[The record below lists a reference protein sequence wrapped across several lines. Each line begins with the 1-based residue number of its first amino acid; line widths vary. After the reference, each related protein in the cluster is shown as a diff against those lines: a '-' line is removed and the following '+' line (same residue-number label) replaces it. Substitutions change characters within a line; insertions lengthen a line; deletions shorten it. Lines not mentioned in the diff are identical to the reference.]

1 MCDPSGMGRQFT
13 APAGEGRSLDV
24 YVDGPDDAIPLLFH
38 NGTPSTGELFSAFV
52 QAAAERGLRMVGFSR
67 AGYGNST
74 RNPGRRVADVVPDVV
89 AVLDAL
95 GAARFY
101 TLGWSGG
108 GPHALACAALLP
120 GRLIACATVGGL
132 APRGADGLDWMAGM
146 GDENVAAFSAA
157 DAGEAALMP
166 LAEAVGPS
174 FAAVTPADLARR
186 LGSLVSEVDRPALG
200 GEAARWLAEVFQ
212 ASVHNGPWGWYDDE
226 LALVAPWGFEVDAIR
241 GPVAV
246 WQGGQDRMTPF
257 AHGEWLASHL
267 PGAHAHLLPDEG
279 HLSLGVDSFG
289 LILDDLLAIGSS

>member
-120 GRLIACATVGGL
+120 GRVIACA
-132 APRGADGLDWMAGM
+132 R
-146 GDENVAAFSAA
+146 SAA
-157 DAGEAALMP
+157 WRRAEPMGLTGWRAWATRTSLRSAPQMP
-166 LAEAVGPS
+166 V
-174 FAAVTPADLARR
+174 
-186 LGSLVSEVDRPALG
+186 RP
-200 GEAARWLAEVFQ
+200 R
-212 ASVHNGPWGWYDDE
+212 
-226 LALVAPWGFEVDAIR
+226 
-241 GPVAV
+241 
-246 WQGGQDRMTPF
+246 
-257 AHGEWLASHL
+257 
-267 PGAHAHLLPDEG
+267 
-279 HLSLGVDSFG
+279 
-289 LILDDLLAIGSS
+289 